1 MSLYTTP
8 LQFGYFLA
16 RLFGLL
22 FVVRGKKEERLSDI
36 LMGVLLFILA
46 LDIQD
51 YTFGFAGIN
60 VLWNE
65 LNGFPRGVALLVGPV
80 LYFYLKAQLNSKF
93 TLHWKDAIHLVPWLL
108 QFVILL
114 VVFLQGKYAVQ
125 QFQMSKTSELL
136 GQLQNAVRI
145 GSYIFYFYLSLK
157 LYKAYRVWSLN
168 HVSNAD
174 VLSFK
179 WYRNVIYGLILGYF
193 FKEGMNVVDG
203 YLDLDFYQDWWWNLG
218 LVAIII
224 YLSIYGYSQ
233 TQPKY
238 IDFGEDETD
247 ENDMNVDGG
256 FGEKLNTLM
265 QMQKPFLIPDLT
277 INQLSKQF
285 NVPINE
291 LSSYLNTVE
300 KRNFNDYVNAY
311 RIAEFKQEVNKP
323 ENAHYTL
330 LSIGLDC
337 GFNSKSTFNRA
348 FKKVEGKSPSQWKSE
363 TIEL

>member
-1 MSLYTTP
+1 MSIYTTP

-16 RLFGLL
+16 WLFGLL
-22 FVVRGKKEERLSDI
+22 FIVRGNKEERLSDV

-80 LYFYLKAQLNSKF
+80 LYFYLKAQLNAKF
-93 TLHWKDAIHLVPWLL
+93 KLRWKDAVHLIPWFL

-114 VVFLQGKYAVQ
+114 TVFLQGKYAVQ
-125 QFQMSKTSELL
+125 QFQMSTVSEVL
-136 GQLQNAVRI
+136 GHIQNAVRI
-145 GSYIFYFYLSLK
+145 GSYIIYFYLSIK
-157 LYKAYRVWSLN
+157 LYRAYRVWSLN

-233 TQPKY
+233 IQPKF
-238 IDFGEDETD
+238 IDFDVDEPD
-247 ENDMNVDGG
+247 ENEQQVNDG
-256 FGEKLNTLM
+256 FAEKLNSFM
-265 QMQKPFLIPDLT
+265 QEQKPFLIPDLT
-277 INQLSKQF
+277 INQLSKQLS
-285 NVPINE
+285 VPINE
-291 LSSYLNTVE
+291 LSSYLNGTE
-300 KRNFNDYVNAY
+300 KKNFNDYINAY
-311 RIAEFKQEVNKP
+311 RIAEFKAEMNKP
-323 ENAHYTL
+323 ENANYTL

-348 FKKVEGKSPSQWKSE
+348 FKKIVGESPSSWKAKQ
-363 TIEL
+363 